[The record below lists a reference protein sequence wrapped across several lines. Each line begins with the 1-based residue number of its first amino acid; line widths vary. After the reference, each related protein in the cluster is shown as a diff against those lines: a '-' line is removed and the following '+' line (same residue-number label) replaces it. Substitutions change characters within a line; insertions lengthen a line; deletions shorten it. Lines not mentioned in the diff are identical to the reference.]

1 MEKIQLGVLIVLGSL
16 SIIFI
21 FVFVYTVH
29 LGYLGSNTRYGLR
42 HRKYSEEEAERIETE
57 RHLANKRRI
66 WAMFGLEYHGE
77 GEENASRVEPTN
89 RYCDTTALPF
99 LEPPPPPY
107 FPPGRPPQPVEI
119 GEKNSPWGLR
129 SLDHSEHATSI
140 VHPRPHRHFELRV
153 HELATA
159 GTLRHSETTRTAR
172 RFSDPP
178 LTSGEQTNAVA
189 ERHYAEPPRSSL
201 EAGPPLYPRRL
212 DSISRRRSE

>member
-29 LGYLGSNTRYGLR
+29 LGHLSSNTRYQLR
-42 HRKYSEEEAERIETE
+42 QRKYSEEEAERIETE

-77 GEENASRVEPTN
+77 GEENAEPTN
-89 RYCDTTALPF
+89 RNYVTTALPS

-119 GEKNSPWGLR
+119 GEKNSPCGLR
-129 SLDHSEHATSI
+129 SPDHSEHATSI

-189 ERHYAEPPRSSL
+189 ENHYVEPQRSSF

-212 DSISRRRSE
+212 DSISRRQSG